1 MEENMRQ
8 YKKILQTVLLLA
20 AALAMV
26 LSFAGCGGGGGGGGD
41 SFTISYNAN
50 GAESGSA
57 PKAQTGSGSELTIQG
72 NTGNMAKGGYLFDDW
87 NTKAD
92 GTGKSYASGVK
103 YKGDDLTLYADW
115 AAIFNVQQIGGGSPS
130 PALNGVQKAPGS
142 STLKILGLTEK
153 GMTLVDIEIPE
164 AIDGETVTAIAN
176 GAFQDCS
183 HITSIIIPATVTS
196 IEANAFAGCTG
207 ASIVLEGTTP
217 PAIEAGAFDPGAA
230 IYVPDSAT
238 SAYTSDPAWSAYTAN
253 IEGYDPAVGVLTGI
267 AVTSAPTKVLYA
279 IGESFSS
286 AGLVVTA
293 TYSDASSQAVNSY
306 SMSPADTSTAGI
318 KTLTITYSERGI
330 TKSATAKYYV
340 KRNDAITESPV
351 SAGGDLYK
359 FGDFP
364 QTVSAISE
372 YSDAPVYNGWY
383 LGSDGYFYDKVKA
396 FPYDNDIDTDT
407 TFSNSIEPVYGQE
420 YFFKVEPIQWKKL
433 TDNYNSSGKAL
444 LLSDKILRG
453 TNGYNNDGGIVY
465 YYTAQTERTIGGNTV
480 YANNYKYSSVR
491 AYLNGSYESG
501 DPQATT
507 YNGAGFLQ
515 KAFTATAQGKIAT
528 TVVKND
534 EENMRG
540 NYNNND
546 EAKLTAYKSD
556 NTNDKVFLL
565 SAFGPEYTLLY
576 TSGERQRSPSDY
588 ALATRVRRTDG
599 QTGGF
604 WLTRT
609 PECDEDYPS
618 NKAPDVSPYRY
629 AVLHYNSNGNP
640 NYADTDNPGIVG
652 IAPAIT
658 IDPSYL
664 P

>member
-1 MEENMRQ
+1 
-8 YKKILQTVLLLA
+8 
-20 AALAMV
+20 
-26 LSFAGCGGGGGGGGD
+26 
-41 SFTISYNAN
+41 
-50 GAESGSA
+50 
-57 PKAQTGSGSELTIQG
+57 
-72 NTGNMAKGGYLFDDW
+72 
-87 NTKAD
+87 
-92 GTGKSYASGVK
+92 
-103 YKGDDLTLYADW
+103 
-115 AAIFNVQQIGGGSPS
+115 
-130 PALNGVQKAPGS
+130 
-142 STLKILGLTEK
+142 
-153 GMTLVDIEIPE
+153 MTLVEIEIPE
-164 AIDGETVTAIAN
+164 AIDGETVTEIAG

-207 ASIVLEGTTP
+207 VSIVLEGTTP

-279 IGESFSS
+279 IDESFSS

-351 SAGGDLYK
+351 SAGGDLYA

-364 QTVSAISE
+364 QTISAISE

-396 FPYDNDIDTDT
+396 WPYDNDIDTDP
-407 TFSNSIEPVYGQE
+407 TFSNGTDPVYGQE
-420 YFFKVEPIQWKKL
+420 YYFKVEPIQWKQF
-433 TDNYNSSGKAL
+433 TDNYNSSGKVL

-491 AYLNGSYESG
+491 AYLNGKYES
-501 DPQATT
+501 
-507 YNGAGFLQ
+507 
-515 KAFTATAQGKIAT
+515 
-528 TVVKND
+528 
-534 EENMRG
+534 
-540 NYNNND
+540 
-546 EAKLTAYKSD
+546 
-556 NTNDKVFLL
+556 
-565 SAFGPEYTLLY
+565 
-576 TSGERQRSPSDY
+576 
-588 ALATRVRRTDG
+588 
-599 QTGGF
+599 
-604 WLTRT
+604 
-609 PECDEDYPS
+609 
-618 NKAPDVSPYRY
+618 
-629 AVLHYNSNGNP
+629 
-640 NYADTDNPGIVG
+640 
-652 IAPAIT
+652 
-658 IDPSYL
+658 
-664 P
+664 

>member
-1 MEENMRQ
+1 MNEIEKHMQHEMIKDMMKQAIDNNP
-8 YKKILQTVLLLA
+8 LL
-20 AALAMV
+20 
-26 LSFAGCGGGGGGGGD
+26 
-41 SFTISYNAN
+41 N
-50 GAESGSA
+50 
-57 PKAQTGSGSELTIQG
+57 PIQ
-72 NTGNMAKGGYLFDDW
+72 KE
-87 NTKAD
+87 
-92 GTGKSYASGVK
+92 
-103 YKGDDLTLYADW
+103 
-115 AAIFNVQQIGGGSPS
+115 Q
-130 PALNGVQKAPGS
+130 QKAR
-142 STLKILGLTEK
+142 
-153 GMTLVDIEIPE
+153 VDACAAQADRIKNM
-164 AIDGETVTAIAN
+164 V
-176 GAFQDCS
+176 
-183 HITSIIIPATVTS
+183 
-196 IEANAFAGCTG
+196 EANAFAGCTG

>member
-1 MEENMRQ
+1 MR
-8 YKKILQTVLLLA
+8 YCKKFLREALILSAALLL
-20 AALAMV
+20 V
-26 LSFAGCGGGGGGGGD
+26 LSFAGCGGGGGGGAD
-41 SFTISYNAN
+41 SFTISYDKN
-50 GAESGSA
+50 GAESGTVPASQHGDESSSLA
-57 PKAQTGSGSELTIQG
+57 ISD
-72 NTGNMAKGGYLFDDW
+72 NTGNLAKSGYLFDGW
-87 NTKAD
+87 NTSAD
-92 GTGKSYASGVK
+92 GSGTDYIPGSS
-103 YKGDDLTLYADW
+103 YKGDNLTLYAKW
-115 AAIFNVQQIGGGSPS
+115 AAIFKVEEIGGGSPA
-130 PALNGVQKAPGS
+130 PAINGVQKAPGS

-153 GMTLVDIEIPE
+153 GMTLVEIDIPQT
-164 AIDGETVTAIAN
+164 IDGETITAIAN

-183 HITSIIIPATVTS
+183 QIQAITIPETVTS
-196 IEANAFAGCTG
+196 IEGNAFAGCTNLTT
-207 ASIVLEGTTP
+207 IVMLCTTP
-217 PAIEAGAFDPGAA
+217 PELGAGALSGCPATVH
-230 IYVPDSAT
+230 VPDSAT
-238 SAYTSDPAWSAYTAN
+238 GAYTTDPNWSTAAS
-253 IEGYDPAVGVLTGI
+253 IKGYDPAVGAIILSSI
-267 AVTSAPTKVLYA
+267 AITSAPSKVLYVA
-279 IGESFSS
+279 GVDSFSS
-286 AGLVVTA
+286 SGLVITA
-293 TYSDASSQAVNSY
+293 TYTDGSSHTV
-306 SMSPADTSTAGI
+306 SPSSLNADTSSAGI
-318 KTLTITYSERGI
+318 KTLTVTYTEDGV
-330 TKSATAKYYV
+330 TKNASTKYYV
-340 KRNDAITESPV
+340 RRADAITESPIEV
-351 SAGGDLYK
+351 VADSLYA

-383 LGSDGYFYDKVKA
+383 LGSDGYFYDKVRA
-396 FPYDNDIDTDT
+396 WPYDNDIDTDP
-407 TFSNSIEPVYGQE
+407 TFSNGTDPVYGQE
-420 YFFKVEPIQWKKL
+420 YYFKVEPIQWKQL
-433 TDNYNSSGKAL
+433 TDNYNSSGKVL

-465 YYTAQTERTIGGNTV
+465 YYTAQTERTIGGKV

-501 DPQATT
+501 DPQTTT

-588 ALATRVRRTDG
+588 ALATRVRRSNG

-640 NYADTDNPGIVG
+640 NYADTDYPGIVG

-658 IDPSYL
+658 IDPSNL